1 MLVHSN
7 VSTRELPPS
16 RSSQWC
22 CRRAAGAT
30 GHCSKSVAVVL
41 PASSGG
47 HWAVCDFLFGFI
59 CRGGV
64 AVVQR
69 GPLGMTSRWCCRR
82 ASGATGHWSQSV
94 AVVLL
99 ACNGGHWASRRG
111 GVAGVQRGPLGT
123 LVRIVAVVLPACNGG
138 HRAIACSPTLVGDGL
153 KLSLRFTLLTR
164 SSPAYASPLPLR
176 FSLRVHLLR
185 RPTPF
190 PPHPAR
196 SLPAPRLS
204 PPLTAP
210 PFLPA
215 PSPLASPASPP
226 TRLPSPSHRP
236 LSLPPSRRV
245 YQLPSSSPSLAHPR
259 PIGPNREKSG
269 CTFPPSLAPPRHICH
284 SGRLSL
290 PEQLRDDV
298 TF

>member
-47 HWAVCDFLFGFI
+47 HWAVCDVLFGFI

-138 HRAIACSPTLVGDGL
+138 HRAIACSPTYTRGRWLEAL
-153 KLSLRFTLLTR
+153 PSIHPSHSLFSRLRFA
-164 SSPAYASPLPLR
+164 SASPLLSPCPPPSSPHAFPTASRPLAP
-176 FSLRVHLLR
+176 
-185 RPTPF
+185 RPTP
-190 PPHPAR
+190 
-196 SLPAPRLS
+196 
-204 PPLTAP
+204 
-210 PFLPA
+210 
-215 PSPLASPASPP
+215 
-226 TRLPSPSHRP
+226 LPSSHRP
-236 LSLPPSRRV
+236 AVFTR
-245 YQLPSSSPSLAHPR
+245 SLASRLPR
-259 PIGPNREKSG
+259 
-269 CTFPPSLAPPRHICH
+269 FPAHSPPVSLAPPALAPTVPACLPTSLLLAFPRPSPLHWSQPRKKWLH
-284 SGRLSL
+284 SPAIPRPSPPHLSQR
-290 PEQLRDDV
+290 PVIATRAIAR
-298 TF
+298 